1 MNSTSESQS
10 IQHKLN
16 CILILDF
23 IKIVFKGNKAKHFCF
38 VLFLEITKQTNKKPQ
53 NLDSSFYPKVEMYSS
68 NIISTI
74 K

>member
-38 VLFLEITKQTNKKPQ
+38 VLFLEITKQTNKKP
-53 NLDSSFYPKVEMYSS
+53 
-68 NIISTI
+68 
-74 K
+74 